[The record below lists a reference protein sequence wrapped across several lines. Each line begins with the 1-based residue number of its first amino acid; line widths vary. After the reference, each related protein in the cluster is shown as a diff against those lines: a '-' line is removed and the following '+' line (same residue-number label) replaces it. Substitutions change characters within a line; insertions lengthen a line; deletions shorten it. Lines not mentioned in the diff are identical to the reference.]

1 MKKMLPVAL
10 FFISL
15 SGVAAEFTVT
25 TSEMPRAISRPGVDA
40 FSSHYLKALEFPRGV
55 FPSARIKSISW
66 STASYPRSTGEKVK
80 LCLGIT
86 LQEEL
91 CENITPNSQGPS
103 NYFNGRLFQYA
114 YGMKFRHSAEGGER
128 FSRPSGRDSLTITFT
143 Y

>member
-25 TSEMPRAISRPGVDA
+25 TSEIPRAISRPGVDA

-66 STASYPRSTGEKVK
+66 STAGYPDSTGVTAK
-80 LCLGIT
+80 LCLGVAAS
-86 LQEEL
+86 EEI
-91 CENITPNSQGPS
+91 CEDIRSASVGDS
-103 NYFNGRLFQYA
+103 SVLNGQLYRYA
-114 YGMKFRHSAEGGER
+114 YGMRIRHSSTGGPR
-128 FSRPSGRDSLTITFT
+128 FSRPSGKDSLTITFT

>member
-25 TSEMPRAISRPGVDA
+25 TSEIPRAISRPGVDA

-66 STASYPRSTGEKVK
+66 STAGYPDSTGVTAK
-80 LCLGIT
+80 LCLGSPPQKKYVKTYVLRLSVI
-86 LQEEL
+86 
-91 CENITPNSQGPS
+91 
-103 NYFNGRLFQYA
+103 RLF
-114 YGMKFRHSAEGGER
+114 
-128 FSRPSGRDSLTITFT
+128 
-143 Y
+143 